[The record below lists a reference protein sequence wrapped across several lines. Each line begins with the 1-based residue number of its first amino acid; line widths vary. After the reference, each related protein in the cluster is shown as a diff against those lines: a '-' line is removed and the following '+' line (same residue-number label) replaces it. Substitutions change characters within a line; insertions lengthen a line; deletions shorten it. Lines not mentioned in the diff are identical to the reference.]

1 MMLQAAASFDA
12 DAPLGDRLRLR
23 RKALKLTLQEVA
35 DNAGLS
41 VGFISQVERGLTAPS
56 LSSLTNIAHVL
67 HARVTDFLQQ
77 PDGPADAT
85 RSGARQVYAL
95 GTQTP
100 SYERLSAA
108 FPGHK
113 INAVVMHEKPGHRSE
128 PIAHQG
134 EELFYV
140 LDGELTVELDRKRLI
155 LKTGDSLHF
164 ESTRTHST
172 WNHTPNVTSV
182 LHVCTMD
189 VFGDEPTAAEIPGMH
204 AGHD

>member
-1 MMLQAAASFDA
+1 MTLQTAASFDA
-12 DAPLGDRLRLR
+12 EAPLGERLRLR

-56 LSSLTNIAHVL
+56 LSSLTNIAQVL
-67 HARVTDFLQQ
+67 QARVTDFLQQ
-77 PDGPADAT
+77 PDGPTDAT

-95 GTQTP
+95 GAETP
-100 SYERLSAA
+100 SYERLSSA
-108 FPGHK
+108 FPGHQ
-113 INAVVMHEKPGHRSE
+113 ISAVVMHEKPGHRSE

-134 EELFYV
+134 EELFYII
-140 LDGELTVELDRKRLI
+140 DGELTVELDRNPHI
-155 LKTGDSLHF
+155 LKKGDSLHF
-164 ESTRTHST
+164 ASTRTHST
-172 WNHTPNVTSV
+172 WNHTPNFTSV

-189 VFGDEPTAAEIPGMH
+189 VFGDESTLTDAPGMH